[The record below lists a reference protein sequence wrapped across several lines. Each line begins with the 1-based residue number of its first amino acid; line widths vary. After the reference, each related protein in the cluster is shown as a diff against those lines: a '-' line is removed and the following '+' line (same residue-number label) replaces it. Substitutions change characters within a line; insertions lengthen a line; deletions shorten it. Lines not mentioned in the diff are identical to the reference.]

1 VGAAVAGAGLQKKA
15 KRFTQKATKDAK
27 RWGTNLEGRTNLEG
41 QVKYC
46 REVKYCRGTF
56 FGHATPDRAGARP
69 YVRLRVRTNRGV
81 EVPIG
86 QNTGCP

>member
-1 VGAAVAGAGLQKKA
+1 MGAAAAGAGLLKKA

-27 RWGTNLEGRTNLEG
+27 RWGTNLEG
-41 QVKYC
+41 QVKYW
-46 REVKYCRGTF
+46 RGTF